1 MNQSSGTPLDAKPPS
16 SERIVRAGAA
26 PLVALLHKMGV
37 DPTSLTF
44 LGLFLNLGA
53 AYVVWTGN
61 LRWGAV
67 AFLGASVFDMLD
79 GSLAR
84 LQGKESKLGAF
95 LDSTFDRISET
106 ALFVALLHDI
116 LLRGWGP
123 SWLPEITLV
132 ALAGSLSTSYARA
145 RAEGLGLSCK
155 VGWLERPER
164 VLLLTVGLAAGES
177 ILGYVLFALAVLS
190 WVTTG
195 QRIAHIWQALGG
207 PPK

>member
-1 MNQSSGTPLDAKPPS
+1 MSQSGETSMEPKIPVT
-16 SERIVRAGAA
+16 ERVVRAGAA
-26 PLVALLHKMGV
+26 PIVTLLQKMGV
-37 DPTSLTF
+37 DPTFLTF
-44 LGLFLNLGA
+44 LGLFLNFGA

-61 LRWGAV
+61 LRWGAA
-67 AFLGASVFDMLD
+67 AFLAASVFDMLD

-95 LDSTFDRISET
+95 LDSTFDRLSET
-106 ALFVALLHDI
+106 ALFVALLHDMMA
-116 LLRGWGP
+116 RGWGP
-123 SWLPEITLV
+123 SWMPEVTLL

-164 VLLLTVGLAAGES
+164 VLLLTVGLAAGVN

-190 WVTTG
+190 WWTTA
-195 QRIAHIWQALGG
+195 QRIAHIWRTLGG